1 MTARRA
7 VWIAVI
13 CVIAAVALLAAF
25 LIILTFVGS
34 RMQNAS
40 RFAKET
46 AALASIRTIHTAQ
59 VQYYSQ
65 YGRFATSLAE
75 LGPPASGAPSAAAAD
90 LIPAD
95 LASGE
100 KHGYKFTMTGNGIE
114 YQILAI
120 PISFGVTGSRTFY
133 SDQTMVI
140 RENDGPAPATVNSK
154 EVGAP

>member
-95 LASGE
+95 LAGGE
-100 KHGYKFTMTGNGIE
+100 RHGYRFTMTGNRTRLSSARRNA
-114 YQILAI
+114 QIVWSNASWPFSQKTWI
-120 PISFGVTGSRTFY
+120 QPTSRTAIT
-133 SDQTMVI
+133 S
-140 RENDGPAPATVNSK
+140 E
-154 EVGAP
+154 